1 MTFICGIKAKL
12 KNYWYHNKEEISWVS
27 GTLAQETLN
36 QIKPNHKQMLT
47 GGDIIVK

>member
-12 KNYWYHNKEEISWVS
+12 KNYWYLKEEISWVS